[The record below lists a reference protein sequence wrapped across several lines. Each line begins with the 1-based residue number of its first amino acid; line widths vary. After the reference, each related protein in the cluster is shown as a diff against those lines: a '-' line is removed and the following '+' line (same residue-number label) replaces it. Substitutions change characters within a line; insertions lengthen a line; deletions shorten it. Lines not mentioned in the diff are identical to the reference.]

1 MEIKENT
8 SLNQL
13 VQEYNKKQDNIEK
26 LRKEFE
32 SYLNKEEIYKIIKT
46 AMKNNFILKNY
57 YEDFFIILKPEQ
69 FSQFSGDPDA
79 YSIQIKFKGTIQ
91 ESPKQFLGFIKE
103 KGIES
108 KFEFVISELKLN
120 KNITLEEYLEA
131 IKKAIEG

>member
-8 SLNQL
+8 SLNQI
-13 VQEYNKKQDNIEK
+13 VKEYKEQQNYIEK

-32 SYLNKEEIYKIIKT
+32 SYLNNEEIYKIIKI
-46 AMKNNFILKNY
+46 ALINNIILKNY
-57 YEDFFIILKPEQ
+57 YDEFFIILKPEQ
-69 FSQFSGDPDA
+69 FSQFSGGPDA
-79 YSIQIKFKGTIQ
+79 YSISIKYKGTTQ

-103 KGIES
+103 KGIKSE
-108 KFEFVISELKLN
+108 FEFVISEFKLN

>member
-13 VQEYNKKQDNIEK
+13 VQEYNQKQENIEK
-26 LRKEFE
+26 LRKDFE

-57 YEDFFIILKPEQ
+57 FEDFFIILKPKQ
-69 FSQFSGDPDA
+69 FSQFSGGTDA
-79 YSIQIKFKGTIQ
+79 YSITIRYKGTTQ
-91 ESPKQFLGFIKE
+91 ESSKQFIGFIKE
-103 KGIES
+103 KGIKPE
-108 KFEFVISELKLN
+108 FEFIISELDK
-120 KNITLEEYLEA
+120 KNITLEKSLEI

>member
-13 VQEYNKKQDNIEK
+13 VQEYNQKQENIEK

-57 YEDFFIILKPEQ
+57 FEDFFIILKPKQ
-69 FSQFSGDPDA
+69 FSQFSGGPDA
-79 YSIQIKFKGTIQ
+79 YSITIRYKGTTQ
-91 ESPKQFLGFIKE
+91 ESSKQFIGFIKE
-103 KGIES
+103 KGVKSE
-108 KFEFVISELKLN
+108 FEFIISELDQY
-120 KNITLEEYLEA
+120 NITLEKSLEA

>member
-13 VQEYNKKQDNIEK
+13 VQEYNQKQENIEK
-26 LRKEFE
+26 LRKDFE

-57 YEDFFIILKPEQ
+57 FEDFFII
-69 FSQFSGDPDA
+69 
-79 YSIQIKFKGTIQ
+79 
-91 ESPKQFLGFIKE
+91 IKE
-103 KGIES
+103 KGIKPE
-108 KFEFVISELKLN
+108 FEFIISELDK
-120 KNITLEEYLEA
+120 KNITLEKSLEI